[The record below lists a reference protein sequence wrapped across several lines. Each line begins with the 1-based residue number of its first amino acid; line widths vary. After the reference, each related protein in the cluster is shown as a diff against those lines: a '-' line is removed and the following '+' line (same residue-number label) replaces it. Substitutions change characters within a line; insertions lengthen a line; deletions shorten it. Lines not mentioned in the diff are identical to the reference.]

1 IYRRINYG
9 PGPAASFLDLP
20 DELLERTVVIYG
32 ASKAYAMTGWR
43 IGAALAPVHLA
54 KAMAALQSHTTTGAN
69 HPAQWA
75 AATAFSDERVNQDV
89 DRMVAAFRARRDRVV
104 ARFRTE
110 APGVEYVEP
119 HGAFYFFFRVDGI
132 GSGNVNGMS
141 FCEQLMQKEGV
152 ALVPGG
158 AFGDDRWVRLS
169 YAVSDAELE
178 QALDRILGF
187 IKSLAIAPTAGYNTA
202 HVS

>member
-1 IYRRINYG
+1 
-9 PGPAASFLDLP
+9 
-20 DELLERTVVIYG
+20 
-32 ASKAYAMTGWR
+32 
-43 IGAALAPVHLA
+43 
-54 KAMAALQSHTTTGAN
+54 
-69 HPAQWA
+69 
-75 AATAFSDERVNQDV
+75 
-89 DRMVAAFRARRDRVV
+89 MVAAFRARRDRVV
-104 ARFRTE
+104 ARFRAE

-132 GSGNVNGMS
+132 APGGQVNGMS

-178 QALDRILGF
+178 RALEKISGLIHR
-187 IKSLAIAPTAGYNTA
+187 LASARAA
-202 HVS
+202 

>member
-1 IYRRINYG
+1 
-9 PGPAASFLDLP
+9 
-20 DELLERTVVIYG
+20 
-32 ASKAYAMTGWR
+32 
-43 IGAALAPVHLA
+43 
-54 KAMAALQSHTTTGAN
+54 MAALQSHTTTGAN

-75 AATAFSDERVNQDV
+75 AALAFSDDRINVEV
-89 DRMVAAFRARRDRVV
+89 DRMVAAFRSRRDKVV
-104 ARFRTE
+104 ARFRSE
-110 APGVEYVEP
+110 VPGIEYVEP

-132 GSGNVNGMS
+132 AAKAAVTGTA

-169 YAVSDAELE
+169 YAVSDQELD
-178 QALDRILGF
+178 QALDRIFGF
-187 IKSLAIAPTAGYNTA
+187 IKSLASAPAEGYNTA